1 MNKWLRRVAS
11 FLLLAITLA
20 ALLVLWAN
28 HELSR
33 PLMPDEAD
41 PRLDLA
47 PGTGFSAV
55 TAQLARDGIIDYPP
69 RLLDLYARLSGKA
82 SQIRAGEYAFRPG
95 MNSYDLLDLLL
106 SGDVIRYRVTLVEGK
121 TYRDAL
127 KALAAHKKL
136 QASVDPSQPLWP
148 QLGVDAPL
156 AEHPE
161 GLFFPDTYSFVKG
174 DTDVSILQRAYW
186 RMLEILDREWV
197 GRAEGLPYEN
207 PYQALIMAS
216 IVEKETGHPDER
228 ERIAGV
234 FISRLQRN
242 MRLQTDP
249 TVIYGLGEAYEGNLR
264 RRHLQDDSN
273 RYNTYRQHGLPPTP
287 IALPGWASIHAALNP
302 LQDGSLYFVARGDGS
317 HQFSKSLE
325 EHQQAVRDYQLRRRD
340 DYRSSP
346 QPVAPKE

>member
-1 MNKWLRRVAS
+1 M
-11 FLLLAITLA
+11 
-20 ALLVLWAN
+20 LWAN

-33 PLMPDEAD
+33 PLAVDEEQ
-41 PRLDLA
+41 RLELA

-55 TAQLARDGIIDYPP
+55 TAQLARDGVIDYPP

-82 SQIRAGEYAFRPG
+82 GLIRAGEYAYRPG
-95 MNSYDLLDLLL
+95 MDSYDLLDLLL
-106 SGDVIRYRVTLVEGK
+106 SGDVIRYRAILVEGR
-121 TYRDAL
+121 TYREAL
-127 KALAAHKKL
+127 KALATHEKPVSRL
-136 QASVDPSQPLWP
+136 DPSQPLWP
-148 QLGVDAPL
+148 QLGIDEPF

-174 DTDVSILQRAYW
+174 DTDADILRRAYR
-186 RMLEILDREWV
+186 RMLDILEREWAR
-197 GRAEGLPYEN
+197 RADGLPYDT

-234 FISRLQRN
+234 FVSRLQRN

-249 TVIYGLGEAYEGNLR
+249 TVIYGLGAAYEGNLR

-273 RYNTYRQHGLPPTP
+273 RYNTYRHHGLPPTP

-302 LQDGSLYFVARGDGS
+302 RQDGSLYFVARGDGS
-317 HQFSKSLE
+317 HQFSEALE
-325 EHQQAVRDYQLRRRD
+325 EHLRAVRAYQLRRRE

-346 QPVAPKE
+346 EPLAPKE

>member
-33 PLMPDEAD
+33 PLTVDEPDR
-41 PRLDLA
+41 RLDVV
-47 PGTGFSAV
+47 PGTGFSVV
-55 TAQLARDGIIDYPP
+55 TAQLARAGIIDYPP

-82 SQIRAGEYAFRPG
+82 GLIRAGEYAYRPG
-95 MNSYDLLDLLL
+95 MDSYDLLDLLL
-106 SGDVIRYRVTLVEGK
+106 SGDVIRYRATLVEGK

-127 KALAAHKKL
+127 SALGAHEKL
-136 QASVDPSQPLWP
+136 ESRLDPSQPLWS
-148 QLGVDAPL
+148 QLGIDEPL

-174 DTDVSILQRAYW
+174 DTDAGILRRAYQ
-186 RMLEILDREWV
+186 RMLEILEREWA
-197 GRAEGLPYEN
+197 GRAEDLPYES

-216 IVEKETGHPDER
+216 IVERETGQPDER

-234 FISRLQRN
+234 FVSRLQRN

-302 LQDGSLYFVARGDGS
+302 LRDGSLYFVARGDGS
-317 HQFSKSLE
+317 HQFSESLE
-325 EHQQAVRDYQLRRRD
+325 EHLQAVRDFQLRRRD